1 MTDKEREVILS
12 QQRQRQYAL
21 EALSYEDPSLYKAAM
36 DKQAADGAAFTAAD
50 DMESRG
56 AIQAL
61 GDYQTGKSRRDLVNF
76 FAPDKGFLRDSA
88 EKIMGGG
95 SDNFGLGVADLALLG
110 GVADGYDGLK
120 YMADQSLQY
129 RLKKRQIEQRLID
142 QGLNRNSIDFRIE
155 MARQLPRQENSGEAM
170 FDFALGAFEGAAAAK
185 IAKLSFEKIGNFFK
199 RFNPN
204 ASRLP
209 EAANALPT
217 DTPEFGALAAQQQQA
232 DKLSQPSGG
241 FNVFHGSPH
250 NFPPVRELE
259 MPDGTRL
266 IQDLNK
272 SVDLPDGA
280 IVLKEYPMGKFDISK
295 IGTGEGAQVYGRG
308 LYFAEQEDVA
318 RMYKDQLS
326 GGASSAGK
334 AKLDRYK
341 GDVDSAIDDTL
352 SNLKRLDQ
360 RELNGDFVGDE
371 KRLELLRLMHTK
383 VLRQLD
389 DYKANGDFSLGSMYE
404 VNIQADPDDF
414 LDWDKTVGSQ
424 SQKVKSSLGWTPD
437 AEQAY
442 LSARNADDDALMA
455 ALSEDS
461 SGANYAPTKLPIPEG
476 VPPYDATGR
485 EVAGKSSIF
494 GSGQQAAE
502 ALKNQGIPGIKYL
515 DQGSRPSG
523 DGTRNY
529 VVFDD
534 KLISIVKKYGIAGA
548 ATILGVSSL
557 DVEQA
562 MAQGLG
568 GGNG

>member
-1 MTDKEREVILS
+1 MSRVQK
-12 QQRQRQYAL
+12 QRPDTGHARR
-21 EALSYEDPSLYKAAM
+21 
-36 DKQAADGAAFTAAD
+36 G
-50 DMESRG
+50 DMGNPVKG
-56 AIQAL
+56 AIGQL
-61 GDYQTGKSRRDLVNF
+61 GERVIDTSKGL
-76 FAPDKGFLRDSA
+76 FASLRNAIPIVPNSNVQLD
-88 EKIMGGG
+88 IG
-95 SDNFGLGVADLALLG
+95 SL
-110 GVADGYDGLK
+110 
-120 YMADQSLQY
+120 
-129 RLKKRQIEQRLID
+129 
-142 QGLNRNSIDFRIE
+142 
-155 MARQLPRQENSGEAM
+155 
-170 FDFALGAFEGAAAAK
+170 
-185 IAKLSFEKIGNFFK
+185 
-199 RFNPN
+199 PN
-204 ASRLP
+204 ANAPRIDSVI
-209 EAANALPT
+209 ATDDISTIGALPKQT
-217 DTPEFGALAAQQQQA
+217 
-232 DKLSQPSGG
+232 SG

-266 IQDLNK
+266 FQDLNE

-280 IVLKEYPMGKFDISK
+280 IVLEEYPMGKFDISK

-352 SNLKRLDQ
+352 SNLKRLDE

-371 KRLELLRLMHTK
+371 KRLEVLRLMHTK

-548 ATILGVSSL
+548 ATILGVSTL

-562 MAQGLG
+562 MAQGSE
-568 GGNG
+568 N

>member
-1 MTDKEREVILS
+1 MSRVQK
-12 QQRQRQYAL
+12 QRPDTGHARRG
-21 EALSYEDPSLYKAAM
+21 DM
-36 DKQAADGAAFTAAD
+36 ADLTKVVTKIA
-50 DMESRG
+50 
-56 AIQAL
+56 
-61 GDYQTGKSRRDLVNF
+61 RR
-76 FAPDKGFLRDSA
+76 
-88 EKIMGGG
+88 
-95 SDNFGLGVADLALLG
+95 LGVLPDAIPIVPNSNVQLDIG
-110 GVADGYDGLK
+110 
-120 YMADQSLQY
+120 SL
-129 RLKKRQIEQRLID
+129 
-142 QGLNRNSIDFRIE
+142 
-155 MARQLPRQENSGEAM
+155 
-170 FDFALGAFEGAAAAK
+170 
-185 IAKLSFEKIGNFFK
+185 
-199 RFNPN
+199 PN
-204 ASRLP
+204 ANAPRIDSVI
-209 EAANALPT
+209 ATDDISTIGALPKQT
-217 DTPEFGALAAQQQQA
+217 
-232 DKLSQPSGG
+232 SG

-266 IQDLNK
+266 IQDLNE

-280 IVLKEYPMGKFDISK
+280 IVLEEYPMGKFDISK

-352 SNLKRLDQ
+352 SNLKRLDE

-371 KRLELLRLMHTK
+371 KRLEVLRLMHTK

-424 SQKVKSSLGWTPD
+424 SQKVKASLGWTPD

-461 SGANYAPTKLPIPEG
+461 SGANYVPTKLPIPEG

-548 ATILGVSSL
+548 ATILGVSTL

-562 MAQGLG
+562 MAQGSE
-568 GGNG
+568 N